1 MKGKQ
6 KMIEKKNQNWLLKGE
21 ISLAVLIVL
30 FSFIYFVVMPKGNN
44 FDKTI
49 TIEVIREN
57 ETLKE
62 VIIETNAKTLR
73 EACDEKKLIEGT
85 ESEYGLFV
93 LTVDGITVDESKQQ
107 WWSITKNK
115 QMVNTGVDSTVIAD
129 GEHYEFTLTTGY

>member
-1 MKGKQ
+1 
-6 KMIEKKNQNWLLKGE
+6 MIEKKNQNWLLKGE

-62 VIIETNAKTLR
+62 V
-73 EACDEKKLIEGT
+73 CGT
-85 ESEYGLFV
+85 
-93 LTVDGITVDESKQQ
+93 
-107 WWSITKNK
+107 
-115 QMVNTGVDSTVIAD
+115 
-129 GEHYEFTLTTGY
+129 

>member
-1 MKGKQ
+1 MT
-6 KMIEKKNQNWLLKGE
+6 EKKYQNWLLKGG
-21 ISLAVLIVL
+21 ILLAALIVI
-30 FSFIYFVVMPKGNN
+30 FSFIYFIVMPKGNN

-49 TIEVIREN
+49 TIEVIAES
-57 ETLKE
+57 ETSKE

-73 EACDEKKLIEGT
+73 EACDEKNLIKGT

-107 WWSITKNK
+107 WWCITKNK
-115 QMVNTGVDSTVIAD
+115 ETINTGVDSTVIAD

>member
-1 MKGKQ
+1 M
-6 KMIEKKNQNWLLKGE
+6 
-21 ISLAVLIVL
+21 
-30 FSFIYFVVMPKGNN
+30 
-44 FDKTI
+44 
-49 TIEVIREN
+49 
-57 ETLKE
+57 
-62 VIIETNAKTLR
+62 TNAKTLR